1 MHHDPGK
8 ERRGQKLGQS
18 FFKKILL
25 FCFFA
30 FLFFCNMHI
39 YIYDD
44 YVNTKKYDKALARI
58 ETRITDLG
66 LNGKIIRLGLLENI
80 NEAVENE
87 IKRGAKT
94 IVAVGSDQTVNKII
108 NAIISAEIN
117 NQMRVETPLGII
129 PVGNVGNTIAETL
142 GIGHEEEA
150 GDVLSARRIEKLDIA
165 QAGHSFFISQ
175 ASIAS
180 QGTVLEIEKDYSI
193 EIMEPGEINVIN
205 LSVFSDLPEEAKP
218 NPRDKILELYIK
230 TKAGRKLTKLNPSAN
245 QSLFSLKRLTIINQK
260 HPLILDNAIEIPTP
274 AEISVNRSLNV
285 IVGKER
291 RF

>member
-1 MHHDPGK
+1 MHV
-8 ERRGQKLGQS
+8 
-18 FFKKILL
+18 
-25 FCFFA
+25 
-30 FLFFCNMHI
+30 

-44 YVNTKKYDKALARI
+44 YVNTKKYDNALGRI

-94 IVAVGSDQTVNKII
+94 IVAVGSDKTVSKII

-117 NQMRVETPLGII
+117 NQIKTETPLGII
-129 PVGNVGNTIAETL
+129 PVGNEGNTIAETL

-165 QAGHSFFISQ
+165 QAGHSFFLSQ
-175 ASIAS
+175 ARIAS
-180 QGTVLEIEKDYSI
+180 QGTVLEIENDYSI
-193 EIMEPGEINVIN
+193 EIMESGEINVIN
-205 LSVFSDLPEEAKP
+205 LSTFSDLPEKAKP
-218 NPRDKILELYIK
+218 NPKDGILELYIK
-230 TKAGRKLTKLNPSAN
+230 TKAGRKLTKLNPSEN
-245 QSLFSLKRLTIINQK
+245 QSLFSLKKLTIINQK
-260 HPLILDNAIEIPTP
+260 HPIILDNAIEIPTP
-274 AEISVNRSLNV
+274 AEISVNRSLSV
-285 IVGKER
+285 IVGKGR